1 MRAEAWAVRGKG
13 SRCEQERSDKM
24 QALRFLFS
32 PMGRL
37 PPQTFIP
44 AAIAV
49 YALGAASEELT
60 VPAVLMHAGLWPFAL
75 AQALLIWLWFVL
87 HAKRLRDAGRP
98 IGLAAGVSLLCA
110 LAVVLLMIVA
120 DAFFN
125 TGPAAATDANATSA
139 VGLLLLASIV
149 AMLLGSPHYDL
160 AWFMVT
166 MLITVALVPVLIA
179 LGCTFWAATRP
190 REQKCA

>member
-1 MRAEAWAVRGKG
+1 MR
-13 SRCEQERSDKM
+13 
-24 QALRFLFS
+24 ALRFLLS
-32 PMGRL
+32 PIGRL

-49 YALGAASEELT
+49 YVLGAASEGLT
-60 VPAVLMHAGLWPFAL
+60 VPAVLTHAGLWPFAL

-98 IGLAAGVSLLCA
+98 IGLAAGVSVLYA
-110 LAVVLLMIVA
+110 LAIVLLMIVA

-125 TGPAAATDANATSA
+125 TGAAAATDANATSA
-139 VGLLLLASIV
+139 VGLLLLASIITT
-149 AMLLGSPHYDL
+149 LLGSPHYDL

-166 MLITVALVPVLIA
+166 MLTTIARVPALLA

-190 REQKCA
+190 REQKCV